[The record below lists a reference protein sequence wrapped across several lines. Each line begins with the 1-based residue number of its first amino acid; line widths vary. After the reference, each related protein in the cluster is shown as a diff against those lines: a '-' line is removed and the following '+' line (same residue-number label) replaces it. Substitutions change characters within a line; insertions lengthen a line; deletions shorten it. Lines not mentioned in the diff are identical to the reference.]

1 MYIVLFK
8 VYCRLN
14 YIDEEKTINE
24 IKLLVKSEQKRRNHK
39 INEETEK
46 IFGFAHGGID
56 AKYAQF
62 FASMTYNVHLLGD
75 QQPDNRIFVGVA
87 NVNTLISQIIIS
99 LRMLDSTKSKPLEKE
114 LTILNKQ
121 NINSHEKATLVMN

>member
-1 MYIVLFK
+1 M
-8 VYCRLN
+8 
-14 YIDEEKTINE
+14 
-24 IKLLVKSEQKRRNHK
+24 
-39 INEETEK
+39 
-46 IFGFAHGGID
+46 A
-56 AKYAQF
+56 
-62 FASMTYNVHLLGD
+62 YNVHLLGD

-121 NINSHEKATLVMN
+121 NINSHEKATLVMNYLKKAVPNFIKNAQNGSVYRRLSKKGYIIK